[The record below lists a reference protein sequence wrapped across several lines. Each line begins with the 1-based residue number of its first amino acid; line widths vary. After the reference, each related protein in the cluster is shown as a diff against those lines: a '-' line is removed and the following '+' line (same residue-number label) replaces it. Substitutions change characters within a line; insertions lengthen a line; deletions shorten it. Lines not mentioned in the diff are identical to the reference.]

1 MLRTIGAALLLSSLM
16 AASAHP
22 LAPQGERMAAPV
34 RAGVRVTQSTCLY
47 VVLYCKKS
55 KADVENWKQMNG
67 GEVIN
72 TSSDE
77 FPGFTPGFYCAV
89 VGPLKSP
96 PRRNPKRRNG
106 ATAPRPTP
114 TSRIPVP
121 AADAGRAGSPALSD
135 PPSG

>member
-89 VGPLKSP
+89 VGPLKS
-96 PRRNPKRRNG
+96 RAAAQSEAAQWRNG
-106 ATAPRPTP
+106 ASP
-114 TSRIPVP
+114 
-121 AADAGRAGSPALSD
+121 DAYVKYAGS
-135 PPSG
+135 GC